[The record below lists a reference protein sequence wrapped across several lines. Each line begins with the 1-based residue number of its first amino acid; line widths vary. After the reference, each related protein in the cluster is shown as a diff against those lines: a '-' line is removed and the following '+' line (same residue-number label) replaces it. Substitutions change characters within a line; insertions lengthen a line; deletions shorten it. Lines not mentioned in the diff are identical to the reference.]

1 MIVKKPAPTN
11 VDAYI
16 ADFPP
21 DVQAVLA
28 QIRATIRKAAPKAE
42 EVISYGMPA
51 YKQHGYL
58 IFFSAYKKHIGLY
71 GNTTAANEQFKDEV
85 APYIGPKGA
94 LKFPLNE
101 PMPLRLIAK
110 IVKFR
115 VKAHAAQ
122 AKAEK

>member
-1 MIVKKPAPTN
+1 MTIKKPAPTN

-71 GNTTAANEQFKDEV
+71 A
-85 APYIGPKGA
+85 KG
-94 LKFPLNE
+94 
-101 PMPLRLIAK
+101 R
-110 IVKFR
+110 R
-115 VKAHAAQ
+115 
-122 AKAEK
+122 